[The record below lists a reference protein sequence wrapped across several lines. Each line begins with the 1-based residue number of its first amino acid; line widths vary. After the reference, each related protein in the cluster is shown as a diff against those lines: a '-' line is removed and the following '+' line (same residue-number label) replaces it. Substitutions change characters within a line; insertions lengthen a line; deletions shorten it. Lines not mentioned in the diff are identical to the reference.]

1 VITYVPDV
9 QAEFPPA
16 YVEYV
21 NGPPAAT
28 ATFVASNT
36 PEAPCSVTW
45 MLTLSGS
52 VGVGVIVPVI
62 VYAVEP
68 TGEKVVAGLE
78 KVIEPVAAD
87 AASGD
92 SSSATSSGIDRSCAF
107 MLSPKWLPD

>member
-1 VITYVPDV
+1 MTYVPV
-9 QAEFPPA
+9 VHAELPPA

-21 NGPPAAT
+21 NVPPVPT

-68 TGEKVVAGLE
+68 TGAKEVAGLE
-78 KVIEPVAAD
+78 KAIEPVAAA

-92 SSSATSSGIDRSCAF
+92 SSNATSSGIDRSWSF
-107 MLSPKWLPD
+107 MLFT